1 MYESCDLYCT
11 DQGDLVVGPDG
22 DLLDTSDNDYRS
34 LYQEIIT
41 LSTSSYN
48 DFALHPTLG
57 ANLQEFIGA
66 RNNAQT
72 GALIRE
78 RLQHTLTDFL
88 LLEGTYQIEVVPIAQ
103 DQVSVLLQVQTGS
116 LTAEPLTCTLTL
128 NLTDA
133 SLTPLLPPV

>member
-1 MYESCDLYCT
+1 MYESLDLYFS
-11 DQGDLVVGPDG
+11 DQGDFIIGPDG
-22 DLLDTSDNDYRS
+22 DLFDTVDDSHRS

-41 LSTSSYN
+41 LSTSNYN

-57 ANLQEFIGA
+57 ANLQEFTGA

-78 RLQHTLTDFL
+78 RLQQTLTDFL
-88 LLEGTYQIEVVPIAQ
+88 LLEGTYQIEVVPISP
-103 DQVSVLLQVQTGS
+103 DQVSVLLQVQTGA
-116 LTAEPLTCTLTL
+116 LIEEPLTCTLTL

-133 SLTPLLPPV
+133 SLTPLLPPA